1 MKQEKVN
8 YVTEEGLQK
17 LKDELDL
24 LKGTKRREVAER
36 LKIAIGYGDLSENSE
51 YDAAKNEQAH
61 IEARIVTVENLIVH
75 SKIINQEEI
84 GEGVVHIG
92 STVVIAEVPDGEH
105 ETYTI
110 VGTTETDPH
119 LGKISNESPIG
130 SQLLGNKEGDTVKVE
145 VPTGAIMFKIIEIK

>member
-1 MKQEKVN
+1 MKQDKIN

-17 LKDELDL
+17 LKDELEF
-24 LKGTKRREVAER
+24 LKGAKRREVAER

-61 IEARIVTVENLIVH
+61 VEARIIQLENLIVN
-75 SKIINQEEI
+75 SKIISHDEKAGDVI
-84 GEGVVHIG
+84 TIG
-92 STVVIAEVPDGEH
+92 STIVIAEEPDGEH

-130 SQLLGNKEGDTVKVE
+130 SQMLGHKVGETVKVDI
-145 VPTGAIMFKIIEIK
+145 PNGSIYFKIIEVR